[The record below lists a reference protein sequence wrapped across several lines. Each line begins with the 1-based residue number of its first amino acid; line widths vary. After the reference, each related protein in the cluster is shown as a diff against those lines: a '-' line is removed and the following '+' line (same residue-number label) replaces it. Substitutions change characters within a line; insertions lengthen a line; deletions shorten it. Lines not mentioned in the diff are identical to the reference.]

1 MTPSCHEACAPGARL
16 QWLRAGFGAFLA
28 MNAMTLSLAVNLS
41 DTSPDERLQLHLAS
55 AALTAAVFVLLAG
68 PLIRGAWRA
77 VRERR
82 VSIEALFLL
91 GIGGAVGASALATLR
106 GEGDVYYEVAA
117 ILLVVYTLG
126 TMASA
131 RAQQRAMEA
140 LLAPPGAGR
149 AAIGKGERFAVHP
162 GERIPVAARIIEGES
177 FIEESRLT
185 GEFFANRRAP
195 GDTLPAGAH
204 ALDGLLTLEALED
217 STAPSPLL
225 EAIERARARPAAAA
239 RLADRFAR
247 WFSPVVAL
255 AALGAFVFW
264 LRHADMNTALL
275 HSLAVLLVA
284 CPCAAGFATPAA
296 LWSAARG
303 FAARG
308 FLVRD
313 GAAIEQLARIDTA
326 VFDKTGTLAEV
337 TPVLLRA
344 DYLMPD
350 PPALLRIA
358 AAVERASRHPLAAA
372 FREAGDGAGG
382 ERISALRL
390 LPGRGVEARLHDGRC
405 VRIESG
411 TGGAG
416 REVLMSID
424 GHPAARF
431 TIGEQLHESLPEAL
445 LRLER
450 LHVRAILAT
459 GDAPARA
466 AAAGFP
472 ETHAAL
478 HPEAKQQ
485 LVHQLQSQGRTVLFV
500 GDGVNDTPAL
510 AAAHCGIAVHA
521 GAEAAHELAAFVWR
535 GGDPREIADAI
546 AYAREARRVT
556 QTNLRLAV
564 AYNIAGIAVAAAG
577 LLHPVLAAL
586 LMTCSSLTVTWRAMR
601 LLPGEESAS

>member
-1 MTPSCHEACAPGARL
+1 MTPACHEACAPGARL
-16 QWLRAGFGAFLA
+16 PWLRAGFGAFLA

-41 DTSPDERLQLHLAS
+41 ETAPHERLQLHLAS
-55 AALTAAVFVLLAG
+55 AALTAAVFLLLAG
-68 PLIRGAWRA
+68 PLIRGVLRA
-77 VRERR
+77 ARERR
-82 VSIEALFLL
+82 LSIEALFLL
-91 GIGGAVGASALATLR
+91 GIGGAVGASAIATLR

-131 RAQQRAMEA
+131 RAQQRALEA
-140 LLAPPGAGR
+140 LLAPPGGGR
-149 AAIGKGERFAVHP
+149 ASISKGERFAVHP
-162 GERIPVAARIIEGES
+162 GERVPVAARIVEGES
-177 FIEESRLT
+177 FVEESRLT

-204 ALDGLLTLEALED
+204 ALDGLLTLEALAD
-217 STAPSPLL
+217 SSAPSPLL
-225 EAIERARARPAAAA
+225 EAIERARSRPAAAA

-247 WFSPVVAL
+247 WFAPVVAL
-255 AALGAFVFW
+255 AAVGAFVYW
-264 LRHADMNTALL
+264 LRHADLNTSLL

-313 GAAIEQLARIDTA
+313 GAAIEQLARVDTA

-337 TPVLLRA
+337 APVLLRA
-344 DYLMPD
+344 HYLMPD
-350 PPALLRIA
+350 PPALMRIA
-358 AAVERASRHPLAAA
+358 AAVEHSSRHPLAAA
-372 FREAGDGAGG
+372 FRTAADGS

-390 LPGRGVEARLHDGRC
+390 LPGRGVEARLQDGRR

-411 TGGAG
+411 GGGAG

-424 GHPAARF
+424 DSPAARF
-431 TIGEQLHESLPEAL
+431 TIGEKLHEALPEAL
-445 LRLER
+445 HRLKR
-450 LHVRAILAT
+450 LQVRAILAT

-466 AAAGFP
+466 AAAGFS

-485 LVHQLQSQGRTVLFV
+485 LVRQLQAQGRAVLFI

-510 AAAHCGIAVHA
+510 AAADCGIAVEA

-535 GGDPREIADAI
+535 GGDPRGIADAI
-546 AYAREARRVT
+546 AYARETRRIT
-556 QTNLRLAV
+556 QTNLQLAV

-577 LLHPVLAAL
+577 LLHPVLAVL

-601 LLPGEESAS
+601 LLPAEEAGT